1 MEVSE
6 ARIRAAEDEH
16 ARMSD
21 DLKENALSEVNRKAA
36 EFHRG
41 YTIAMRDILNGFYKE

>member
-1 MEVSE
+1 MKVSE

-16 ARMSD
+16 ARLSD
-21 DLKENALSEVNRKAA
+21 DLKENAQSEVNRKAA

-41 YTIAMRDILNGFYKE
+41 YAIALRDILNGLYKE